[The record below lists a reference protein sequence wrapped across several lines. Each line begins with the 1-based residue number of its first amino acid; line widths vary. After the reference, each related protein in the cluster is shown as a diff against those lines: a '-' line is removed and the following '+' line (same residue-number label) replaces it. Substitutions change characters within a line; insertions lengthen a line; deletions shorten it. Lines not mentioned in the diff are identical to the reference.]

1 MQTTLKQVNIKYNKI
16 YSRKQKLIS
25 SHYHKDLQEKHWKID
40 KLHQK
45 NDSHTY
51 IMRSCCMWQ
60 NAALPLVSRNLQ
72 MQLCNNLYE
81 WCLSNLRC
89 A

>member
-40 KLHQK
+40 KLHK
-45 NDSHTY
+45 KMTHILTS
-51 IMRSCCMWQ
+51 
-60 NAALPLVSRNLQ
+60 
-72 MQLCNNLYE
+72 
-81 WCLSNLRC
+81 
-89 A
+89 